1 MVLWFKNSIKRLNEK
16 KEAEEKAQTE
26 ISVLPGALCEIDEQ
40 NAVRFAA
47 IEDALCEIDAGAN

>member
-16 KEAEEKAQTE
+16 KEAEEKAQNE
-26 ISVLPGALCEIDEQ
+26 ISVLQDALCEIDEQ

>member
-1 MVLWFKNSIKRLNEK
+1 MVLWFKNSIKRMNEK
-16 KEAEEKAQTE
+16 KEAEQQARTE
-26 ISVLPGALCEIDEQ
+26 LSELQDALCEIDEQ

>member
-1 MVLWFKNSIKRLNEK
+1 MVFHIKQSVKRLNEK
-16 KEAEEKAQTE
+16 KEAEQQAQNE
-26 ISVLPGALCEIDEQ
+26 ISVLQDALCEIDEQ